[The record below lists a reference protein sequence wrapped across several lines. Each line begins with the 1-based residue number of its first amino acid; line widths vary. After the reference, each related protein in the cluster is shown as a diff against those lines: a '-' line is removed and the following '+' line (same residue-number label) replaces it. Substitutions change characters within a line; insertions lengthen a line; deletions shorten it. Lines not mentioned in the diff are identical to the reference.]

1 MGRDGMVAAGLRNGN
16 CAMEQLQQN
25 AVHGSLL
32 ATLLSDETFHPA
44 EPRSI
49 DETGLSP
56 TLIEDLMCK
65 FLLAVGS
72 ANGREIAAQ
81 LCLPFVILED
91 TLRSLRSRQL
101 LVHTGSA
108 QLGDYVYTLTEQ
120 GRTRALSAMAS
131 CGYVGAAPVT
141 LAEYVLSVE
150 AQTVRAENPRRGQL
164 EHAFA
169 DISVTPELFDSLGP
183 AVNSG
188 AGLFLYGEPGNGKT
202 TLAKRITSCFGQTI
216 YVPRTVAE
224 DGQIIKVYDA
234 AYHEP
239 VEDKNTSL
247 MKTGDHDQRW
257 VRVRRPTVVVGG
269 ELTLDSLEIR
279 HDPHSNI
286 SEAPIQMKSNC
297 GCLLIDD
304 FGRQR
309 VEPQALLNRWIVPLE
324 NRVDYLTLSTGK
336 KIQIPFEQL
345 IIFSTNLE
353 PKDLVDE
360 AFLRRIP
367 YKIEITDP
375 DVAEFHRLF
384 ESYAA
389 TFQCQC
395 KPEVVDWLLA
405 THYRPRS
412 RAMRRCHPR
421 DLLSQVRNY
430 CTYNDFPVEMR
441 NEYFDRVVPSYFTV
455 VNGVTGGFAAQVAQ
469 APQSPRPPVATEAVP
484 GTPPAKSAP
493 AATPPQASPSAAP
506 AAESHESTKR
516 STETMPGVEPLETP
530 TRRTEPPPS
539 IAQQSPRARSTESM
553 PGLAIFGR
561 AAEQTEEQG
570 SPAEPA
576 THASA
581 PRLTEPPPSISPP
594 RHTEPVPHAAGP
606 RNTEAMPVLP
616 ANEETGDHPAGSPA
630 AENDAATQG
639 VPEAGSPGGVNV
651 APVAQ
656 VHHTEPMPVG

>member
-1 MGRDGMVAAGLRNGN
+1 
-16 CAMEQLQQN
+16 MEQLQQN
-25 AVHGSLL
+25 AVRESLL
-32 ATLLSDETFHPA
+32 ATLLSDETFRPA
-44 EPRSI
+44 EPHSI
-49 DETGLSP
+49 EETGLSP
-56 TLIEDLMCK
+56 TLIEDLIVK
-65 FLLAVGS
+65 YVLAVGS

-120 GRTRALSAMAS
+120 GRTRAQSAMAS
-131 CGYVGAAPVT
+131 CGYVGSAPVT
-141 LAEYVLSVE
+141 LGEYVLSVE

-164 EHAFA
+164 EHAFS
-169 DISVTPELFDSLGP
+169 DISVTPALFDSLGP

-239 VEDKNTSL
+239 VEDKTTSL

-375 DVAEFHRLF
+375 DVEEFHRLF
-384 ESYAA
+384 EAYSA
-389 TFQCQC
+389 TFQCEY
-395 KPEVVDWLLA
+395 KPDVVEWLLA

-421 DLLSQVRNY
+421 DLINQVRNY

-455 VNGVTGGFAAQVAQ
+455 VNGVTGGFAAQA
-469 APQSPRPPVATEAVP
+469 APTPRPPVATEAVP
-484 GTPPAKSAP
+484 GQPPLKSAP
-493 AATPPQASPSAAP
+493 AAAPPSPPAVASAP
-506 AAESHESTKR
+506 PAPDSHQTTKR
-516 STETMPGVEPLETP
+516 STETMPDVEPLEKPARPVEAPTP
-530 TRRTEPPPS
+530 APQ
-539 IAQQSPRARSTESM
+539 IARARTESM

-561 AAEQTEEQG
+561 SSQREEIQQT
-570 SPAEPA
+570 PAPEPA
-576 THASA
+576 PEASAPRHTEPPPHASA
-581 PRLTEPPPSISPP
+581 PRHTEGVPPASGP
-594 RHTEPVPHAAGP
+594 RHTEPVPHASGPRHTEPVPHASAP
-606 RNTEAMPVLP
+606 RNTESMPVIGAHEGQGDQP
-616 ANEETGDHPAGSPA
+616 ADANNATAAGD
-630 AENDAATQG
+630 
-639 VPEAGSPGGVNV
+639 PEAPSGANV

-656 VHHTEPMPVG
+656 GHHTEAMPVPG

>member
-1 MGRDGMVAAGLRNGN
+1 
-16 CAMEQLQQN
+16 MEQN
-25 AVHGSLL
+25 AVRESLL
-32 ATLLSDETFHPA
+32 ATLLSDETFHPT
-44 EPRSI
+44 EPHSI
-49 DETGLSP
+49 EETGLSP

-72 ANGREIAAQ
+72 ANGREISNQ

-108 QLGDYVYTLTEQ
+108 QLGDYIYTLTEQ

-150 AQTVRAENPRRGQL
+150 AQTVRAENPRRSQL
-164 EHAFA
+164 EHAFS
-169 DISVTPELFDSLGP
+169 DISVTPALFDSLGP

-216 YVPRTVAE
+216 YVPRTVSE
-224 DGQIIKVYDA
+224 DGQIIKIYDA

-247 MKTGDHDQRW
+247 MKTGNHDQRW
-257 VRVRRPTVVVGG
+257 VRVRRPTVIVGG

-375 DVAEFHRLF
+375 DVDEFHRLF
-384 ESYAA
+384 ETYAA
-389 TFQCQC
+389 SFQC
-395 KPEVVDWLLA
+395 EYRRDVVEWLLA

-421 DLLSQVRNY
+421 DLINQVRNY

-441 NEYFDRVVPSYFTV
+441 GEYFDRVVPSYFTV
-455 VNGVTGGFAAQVAQ
+455 VNGVTGGFAAQV
-469 APQSPRPPVATEAVP
+469 PPTPRPPVATEAVP
-484 GTPPAKSAP
+484 GQPPLGAP
-493 AATPPQASPSAAP
+493 AAAPANSSPAP
-506 AAESHESTKR
+506 AAESPQPPKR
-516 STETMPGVEPLETP
+516 STESMPGVEPIEKPALPVEAP
-530 TRRTEPPPS
+530 RLAP
-539 IAQQSPRARSTESM
+539 QSARARGTESM

-561 AAEQTEEQG
+561 SAQRSEGEQLSAPEQAPQASEPRHTEL
-570 SPAEPA
+570 PP
-576 THASA
+576 HASG
-581 PRLTEPPPSISPP
+581 PRHTELPPHASPP
-594 RHTEPVPHAAGP
+594 RHTEPVPYASAP
-606 RNTEAMPVLP
+606 RHTESMPVIP
-616 ANEETGDHPAGSPA
+616 PHDEQADQHADANKPA
-630 AENDAATQG
+630 APSEPQASA
-639 VPEAGSPGGVNV
+639 PSGVNV
-651 APVAQ
+651 APIAQ
-656 VHHTEPMPVG
+656 GHHTEPMPVMG